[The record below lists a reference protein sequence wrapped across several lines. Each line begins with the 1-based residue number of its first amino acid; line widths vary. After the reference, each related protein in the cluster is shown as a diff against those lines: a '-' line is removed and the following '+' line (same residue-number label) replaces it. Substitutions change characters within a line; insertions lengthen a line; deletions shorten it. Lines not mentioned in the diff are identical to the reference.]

1 MKLRNA
7 IGIDP
12 DSSGCQRAFV
22 KLDGSQV
29 QQREYLATEEGME
42 SFIRWVKRQ
51 DDAIVAIEGSNGL
64 SAPIEKALRDAE
76 IVFYSFKPS
85 DVDKFRKAVLG
96 QNKNNKKDA
105 ESTARYAMALES
117 QGKLDKCRRVWKAD
131 EELQGLTRSYEQ
143 KRKETTRE
151 VNRLWKLLRAVS
163 VDLYLALGG
172 RHPEIEISE
181 NVVQNE
187 GILALLAAKPDINE
201 WKVLSEADF
210 MQAMGNRNCKGRK
223 QLLKEI
229 QKVSKSFRPVSLAAS
244 LMIQNTAEQ
253 IILLRRQLT
262 AIKKMLECITKE
274 NKIVKT
280 LEQHRGIGTLTA
292 VTLTAEIVDIR
303 RFAKNDNLASYSGLV
318 HREHKT
324 GKNDKE
330 IPSRYFNHRL
340 KNAFMS
346 AAGNYVQFNPNTH
359 LAGYYK
365 NLVKSGMKKTEA
377 RKRVARA
384 LVRVFFR
391 ELSLAVELDESD
403 TVEQTERGNESDMA
417 NGPSRS
423 DKVHSNI
430 SFQSLTENNTGGE
443 EKIKSEK
450 QEKDA
455 EVGTRPAP
463 EKMPNFLNIFLD
475 KAKTIF
481 SAASCWE

>member
-1 MKLRNA
+1 MPEWTVHYFDLQEMRMKLRNA

-463 EKMPNFLNIFLD
+463 EKIPIF
-475 KAKTIF
+475 
-481 SAASCWE
+481 

>member
-29 QQREYLATEEGME
+29 QQREYLATEEGMQ

-131 EELQGLTRSYEQ
+131 EELQGLTRWYAQ
-143 KRKETTRE
+143 KRKEATRE

-187 GILALLAAKPDINE
+187 EILALLAAKPDIFE
-201 WKVLSEADF
+201 WKSLSEADF

-229 QKVSKSFRPVSLAAS
+229 QKVSKSFRPLSPAAS
-244 LMIQNTAEQ
+244 LMIQHTAEQ
-253 IILLRRQLT
+253 IILSRRQLT
-262 AIKKMLECITKE
+262 AIKKMLQCITKD
-274 NKIVKT
+274 NKAVKA
-280 LEQHRGIGTLTA
+280 LAQHRGIGTLTA
-292 VTLTAEIVDIR
+292 ATLMAEIVDIR
-303 RFAKNDNLASYSGLV
+303 RFVRNDNLASYSGLV
-318 HREHKT
+318 NREHKT

-330 IPSRYFNHRL
+330 IPSCYFNHRL

-346 AAGNYVQFNPNTH
+346 AAGNYVHFNPDMH

-365 NLVKSGMKKTEA
+365 NLVKGGMKKTEA

-391 ELSLAVELDESD
+391 ELSSAAELDESD
-403 TVEQTERGNESDMA
+403 KVEQKERGNESDMA

-430 SFQSLTENNTGGE
+430 SIQSLTENNTEGE
-443 EKIKSEK
+443 KKIKREK
-450 QEKDA
+450 QKKDVEA
-455 EVGTRPAP
+455 GTRLAP
-463 EKMPNFLNIFLD
+463 EKIPIF
-475 KAKTIF
+475 
-481 SAASCWE
+481 

>member
-29 QQREYLATEEGME
+29 QQREHLATEDGMQ

-64 SAPIEKALRDAE
+64 SAPIEKALRESE

-117 QGKLDKCRRVWKAD
+117 QGKLDRCKRVWNAD
-131 EELQGLTRSYEQ
+131 EELQGLTRSYAQ
-143 KRKETTRE
+143 KRKEATRE
-151 VNRLWKLLRAVS
+151 VNRLWKLLRVAS

-201 WKVLSEADF
+201 WKTLSETDF
-210 MQAMGNRNCKGRK
+210 MAAMGNRNYQGRK
-223 QLLKEI
+223 QLLEEM
-229 QKVSKSFRPVSLAAS
+229 QKVSKSFRPLSPAAS
-244 LMIQNTAEQ
+244 LMIKNTAEQ
-253 IILLRRQLT
+253 IMLLRQQLT
-262 AIKKMLECITKE
+262 EIKKMLECITKD
-274 NKIVKT
+274 NKAVKT
-280 LEQHRGIGTLTA
+280 LAQHRGIGILTA
-292 VTLTAEIVDIR
+292 ATLMAEIVDIR
-303 RFAKNDNLASYSGLV
+303 RFVKNDNLASYSGIV
-318 HREHKT
+318 NREHKT

-346 AAGNYVQFNPNTH
+346 AAGNYVQFNPDIH
-359 LAGYYK
+359 LTGYYK
-365 NLVKSGMKKTEA
+365 NLVKGGMKKTEA
-377 RKRVARA
+377 HKRVARA

-391 ELSLAVELDESD
+391 ELSTVAKLDESD
-403 TVEQTERGNESDMA
+403 DVEEIERGKESDMA
-417 NGPSRS
+417 NGSSRS
-423 DKVHSNI
+423 DKDHSNI
-430 SFQSLTENNTGGE
+430 SFQSLTENNTEGE
-443 EKIKSEK
+443 EKIKNEK
-450 QEKDA
+450 QEENADA
-455 EVGTRPAP
+455 EIRPAP
-463 EKMPNFLNIFLD
+463 EKMPI
-475 KAKTIF
+475 
-481 SAASCWE
+481 S

>member
-463 EKMPNFLNIFLD
+463 EKMPNFRHLSETVYKLI
-475 KAKTIF
+475 
-481 SAASCWE
+481 